1 MKPIKYNFNSSDIE
15 TCLFALSK
23 FPLVDEESSKSDTI
37 SDVQLDI
44 NETCALSAIEK
55 FSNLKI
61 DQITA
66 NELRITCACIIL
78 CNGICKK
85 ESQAS
90 EQDYLDCMKYMFSLN
105 KLANELCS
113 QISIPD

>member
-55 FSNLKI
+55 FSNLKR
-61 DQITA
+61 
-66 NELRITCACIIL
+66 NF
-78 CNGICKK
+78 KH
-85 ESQAS
+85 
-90 EQDYLDCMKYMFSLN
+90 LN
-105 KLANELCS
+105 K
-113 QISIPD
+113 IT